1 MQNIDALTQALRQGA
16 QNKANLAGL
25 DERYGRAE
33 TLSNTSNATVDK
45 HGQVSP
51 LRIIG
56 DMIGQSQGRRQMREL
71 SPQRE
76 EARQGM
82 ADNAYALPLYKA
94 QRDEQAATQAQ
105 TNYENTAEA
114 KIVAANSLAR
124 AKAAQDKLKR
134 DREDQK
140 APLVTKVSPDGRERT
155 VRYNAQTGTATLDG
169 QVIPN
174 FSEWTDPVKKNQEVT
189 RGSYG
194 GKAFDKKSAE
204 YLDAINRVD
213 TVYGHMTNVTPEQ
226 EQMMNSPV
234 HRAKMAAISTLSPQE
249 FLGLAENQ
257 FSGYDEATQAMLIAL
272 NSMSAEERNRLFGA
286 ALTETEYKNSQT
298 FLAATVGRGLPWMR
312 NALETT
318 KKNNVNSLLRVDGA
332 YGGDTYRNMLT
343 STGTMPE
350 GYTPEAFELGNAPA
364 VGSSVPSVN
373 AFDDDA
379 EEAAYQAWKKTQ
391 GGN

>member
-124 AKAAQDKLKR
+124 AKA
-134 DREDQK
+134 
-140 APLVTKVSPDGRERT
+140 PLRKIR
-155 VRYNAQTGTATLDG
+155 
-169 QVIPN
+169 
-174 FSEWTDPVKKNQEVT
+174 
-189 RGSYG
+189 
-194 GKAFDKKSAE
+194 KSH
-204 YLDAINRVD
+204 V
-213 TVYGHMTNVTPEQ
+213 
-226 EQMMNSPV
+226 
-234 HRAKMAAISTLSPQE
+234 
-249 FLGLAENQ
+249 
-257 FSGYDEATQAMLIAL
+257 EATAVKRSI
-272 NSMSAEERNRLFGA
+272 RNR
-286 ALTETEYKNSQT
+286 Q
-298 FLAATVGRGLPWMR
+298 
-312 NALETT
+312 
-318 KKNNVNSLLRVDGA
+318 
-332 YGGDTYRNMLT
+332 
-343 STGTMPE
+343 ST
-350 GYTPEAFELGNAPA
+350 
-364 VGSSVPSVN
+364 
-373 AFDDDA
+373 
-379 EEAAYQAWKKTQ
+379 
-391 GGN
+391 